1 MSSYEQSD
9 DRNRNVPNQTLNLV
23 IITLEL
29 NNPERKWDK
38 VGILE
43 SAPPLEYV
51 RNTTDHFS
59 YKAANRNRAKGTEVH
74 AGIQVYYRK
83 YQGTPLN
90 TVNCFQTNAEMS
102 LKRVVQDIHSIL
114 LDTEMNM
121 PGTKSVLL

>member
-1 MSSYEQSD
+1 MNIYEQSD
-9 DRNRNVPNQTLNLV
+9 DRNRNVPNQILNLV

-29 NNPERKWDK
+29 NNPERKQGT

-43 SAPPLEYV
+43 SAAPLEYL
-51 RNTTDHFS
+51 RNTTEHFS
-59 YKAANRNRAKGTEVH
+59 YKAANRTRAKGTEVH
-74 AGIQVYYRK
+74 AGIQVYYRQ

-102 LKRVVQDIHSIL
+102 LKRVVQDICSIL